1 MKINPEQ
8 VRAQI
13 EALKLR
19 YPDLFADE
27 EGWDLT
33 LSSESE
39 LDDILAHLVAKEREA
54 AAMAGA
60 IASQVVNLEARQ
72 ARFERRSKAAR
83 ELILKLLQSAGVR
96 KRELPAA
103 TLSVHAG
110 GTRVVIND
118 EASVPSS
125 FCRIKREPDKT
136 AVKAFLEAGNT
147 PNWASLVKG
156 DEGLTVRFR

>member
-1 MKINPEQ
+1 MMINPEQ

-19 YPDLFADE
+19 YPDIFADE
-27 EGWDLT
+27 DGWDLT
-33 LSSESE
+33 LSSESG
-39 LDDILAHLVAKEREA
+39 LDDLLAQLVTKEREA
-54 AAMAGA
+54 AAMADA
-60 IASQVVNLEARQ
+60 VIAQIDDLLARVD
-72 ARFERRSKAAR
+72 RFKLRSKAAR
-83 ELILKLLQSAGVR
+83 DLMLKFLQIAGVR

-103 TLSVHAG
+103 TVSIRAG

-136 AVKAFLEAGNT
+136 AIKAHLEEGNS

-156 DEGLTVRFR
+156 DESISMRFR